1 MGMVES
7 YMKRRRLDYLKK
19 TEEKSTLPENYEEL
33 KKQASRTSNW
43 RERLDAVEELGKWK
57 NKHIVDILMRVMNND
72 SVYKIQE
79 AAFRQLKKLGE
90 DVLMP
95 PKKKG
100 DLIKDITKILLR
112 IKKSLPEGHS
122 FEEFKEKL
130 KKMRLDVYDTYE
142 GDKGADFDK
151 WLENMWVSFP
161 NK

>member
-1 MGMVES
+1 
-7 YMKRRRLDYLKK
+7 LKK
-19 TEEKSTLPENYEEL
+19 TEEKSNLPENYEEL

-79 AAFRQLKKLGE
+79 TAFRQLKKLGE
-90 DVLMP
+90 DVQLP
-95 PKKKG
+95 PRKKG
-100 DLIKDITKILLR
+100 DLIKDITKILVR
-112 IKKSLPEGHS
+112 IKKSLPENHS
-122 FEEFKEKL
+122 YEEFKEKL

-142 GDKGADFDK
+142 GNKGADFDK
-151 WLENMWVSFP
+151 WLEEMWASFP

>member
-1 MGMVES
+1 M
-7 YMKRRRLDYLKK
+7 KK

-79 AAFRQLKKLGE
+79 AAFRQLKKLGQ
-90 DVLMP
+90 DVQMP
-95 PKKKG
+95 PRKKG

-112 IKKSLPEGHS
+112 IKKSLPEDHS
-122 FEEFKEKL
+122 YEEFKEKL
-130 KKMRLDVYDTYE
+130 QKMRLDVYDTYE

>member
-1 MGMVES
+1 MVEL

-19 TEEKSTLPENYEEL
+19 TEEKNTLPENYEEL

-57 NKHIVDILMRVMNND
+57 NKHIVDILMRVINND

-90 DVLMP
+90 DVQLP
-95 PKKKG
+95 PRKKG

-112 IKKSLPEGHS
+112 IKKSLPEDHS
-122 FEEFKEKL
+122 YEEFKEKL

-142 GDKGADFDK
+142 GDKGADFDT
-151 WLENMWVSFP
+151 WLESTWVSLP
-161 NK
+161 KR

>member
-1 MGMVES
+1 M
-7 YMKRRRLDYLKK
+7 KK

-79 AAFRQLKKLGE
+79 AAFRQLKKQGE
-90 DVLMP
+90 DVQIPLR
-95 PKKKG
+95 KKG
-100 DLIKDITKILLR
+100 EVIKDITKILLR

-142 GDKGADFDK
+142 GNKGSDFDK
-151 WLENMWVSFP
+151 WLETMWVSFS